1 MGLKRGKIR
10 PIDEKISRAFYRDVR
25 KLQRY
30 CENNGYTLMIYS
42 EANSCDICVL
52 SFNEYE
58 IGMKHEDCDPF
69 TENYFLCEE
78 EYDQYSRDE
87 D

>member
-1 MGLKRGKIR
+1 MGLKRGIR
-10 PIDEKISRAFYRDVR
+10 SIDEKISRAFHRDVR

-30 CENNGYTLMIYS
+30 CENNGYTLMTYA
-42 EANSCDICVL
+42 EADSYDICIL

-58 IGMKHEDCDPF
+58 LGARHEDCDPF
-69 TENYFLCEE
+69 IENYFLCEE
-78 EYDQYSRDE
+78 EYDRYSRNE